1 MMNAID
7 HVTIAVSDVAR
18 AKSFFALL
26 GFVEEQTVIIY
37 GEQFEHYMG
46 INDLKADHVT
56 LVLKDSNPRFEIQL
70 LHFYSPEPQANPSI
84 NRLDK
89 LGYNHICFKVDNLEA
104 EVQKLKSNGVRIIS
118 DILHFHKRQLVY
130 FEGPD
135 GIVLELAQ
143 W

>member
-1 MMNAID
+1 MMKAID
-7 HVTIAVSDVAR
+7 HVTIAVSDLAR

-26 GFVEEQTVIIY
+26 GFVEELAVIIQ

-56 LVLKDSNPRFEIQL
+56 LVLEDSNPRFEIQL
-70 LHFYSPEPQANPSI
+70 LHFYSPKPQANSSI

-104 EVQKLKSNGVRIIS
+104 EVQKLKDNGVRIIS

-135 GIVLELAQ
+135 GIILELAQ